1 VNADLRRAWPYLPAF
16 RAVAET
22 EHLPTAAEAL
32 GTTPSSLSRAVSQ
45 LEHELG
51 YAVFDRTGRAL
62 RLNEAGRRLLAAV
75 QAAMRSVD
83 VAVRPTQAVGPLRI
97 AATMAMI
104 EVLVLPALARLRAEH
119 PGVVPHL
126 LAPGPSDAMNDALLD
141 GRLDLALLEHP
152 RHHDDLEAR
161 RLLDLD
167 YGVYCGPGHALYDR
181 PDAGVDEVL
190 AWPFAGPTVEEADR
204 FPPELRR
211 NVTLRV
217 YQMSVA
223 IAFAASGEYLAV
235 LPRRVVDA
243 WPGARLWR
251 VPGIK
256 LPPGTLYVVTR
267 ARPSAA
273 ASTLEAI
280 LRMAGSTKGTPKPG
294 VP

>member
-1 VNADLRRAWPYLPAF
+1 MTRDLRNAWPWLPAF

-32 GTTPSSLSRAVSQ
+32 GTTPSSLSRAVAQ

-51 YAVFDRTGRAL
+51 YAVFDRTGRSL

-75 QAAMRSVD
+75 QAAMRAVD
-83 VAVRPTQAVGPLRI
+83 GAVRPTEVAGPLRI

-104 EVLVLPALARLRAEH
+104 EILVLPALARLRAEH
-119 PGVVPHL
+119 PDVVPHL
-126 LAPGPSDAMNDALLD
+126 LAPGPSDAVNEALLD
-141 GRLDLALLEHP
+141 GRLDVALLEHP
-152 RHHDDLEAR
+152 RHHDELEAR
-161 RLLDLD
+161 RLFDLD

-217 YQMSVA
+217 YQMAVA
-223 IAFAASGEYLAV
+223 IQFAASGDFLAV
-235 LPRRVVDA
+235 LPGRVVDA
-243 WPGARLWR
+243 WPGARLYR

-267 ARPSAA
+267 APPSAA
-273 ASTLEAI
+273 VSALEGA
-280 LRMAGSTKGTPKPG
+280 LRATRSESRAP
-294 VP
+294 